1 MMKQMQKAFTDHSG
15 KNVSVPFPPKRIV
28 SVVPSQTEL
37 LHFLKLDAEVVGITK
52 FCEHPASWHQE
63 KTRVGGTKILNIP
76 LIQSLAPDLILANKE
91 ENVKEQIETLEKT
104 CAVWTSDIKTLSDA
118 MHMIEQVGNITDRSA
133 IASKLC
139 VSIQERFDALNTVA
153 ATIPAAY
160 LIWKDPYMTVGG
172 DTFISHMMQYAG
184 LKNIFESSV
193 RYPEINIEAIRHR
206 CRVVLLSSEPYPFR
220 EKHIKEIT
228 DALPGVRVMLADG
241 SMFSWYGSRLLA
253 AADYFAD
260 FRKILTLD

>member
-1 MMKQMQKAFTDHSG
+1 MQKTFTDHIG
-15 KNVSVPFPPKRIV
+15 KELIVPFPPKRIV

-37 LHFLKLDAEVVGITK
+37 LHYLKLDAEVVGITK

-63 KTRVGGTKILNIP
+63 KTRVGGTKNLNIP

-91 ENVKEQIETLEKT
+91 ENVKDQIEALEQI
-104 CAVWTSDIKTLSDA
+104 CAVWTSDIKTLFDA
-118 MHMIEQVGNITDRSA
+118 LHMIEQVGIMTDRIA

-139 VSIQERFDALNTVA
+139 ASIQERFNALNA
-153 ATIPAAY
+153 AAASIPAAY
-160 LIWKDPYMTVGG
+160 LIWKDPYMTVGS

-193 RYPEINIEAIRHR
+193 RYPEINIEALRNQ
-206 CRVVLLSSEPYPFR
+206 CSVVLLSSEPYLFR

-228 DALPGVRVMLADG
+228 DTLPGVRVILADG

-260 FRKILTLD
+260 FRKMLAVD